1 MTNQRLVVTKNLLR
15 ALADHVVTRH
25 FPALVP
31 AGEPP
36 GPAVYA
42 RWFAE
47 VCRRTAVLVAHW
59 MRVGFVHGVMNTDNM
74 SILGLTID
82 YGPYGWIE
90 PFDLGDGQR
99 RPLHLGTRLDLPDQG
114 MSDLEI
120 IIVVGNLVVPRQDGR
135 SRR

>member
-1 MTNQRLVVTKNLLR
+1 MRLHQPPAHRGCVRLHLR
-15 ALADHVVTRH
+15 LRYPENRGR
-25 FPALVP
+25 F
-31 AGEPP
+31 G
-36 GPAVYA
+36 
-42 RWFAE
+42 R
-47 VCRRTAVLVAHW
+47 
-59 MRVGFVHGVMNTDNM
+59 
-74 SILGLTID
+74 
-82 YGPYGWIE
+82 IE